1 MIVDIRTYTTLPGRL
16 NACLALYESE
26 GYPVQLKHLGEPLGY
41 FMSEVGTQNQVV
53 HIWKYESMADREK
66 KRGAMQADPAWQ
78 AYLKKSAEAGHMQH
92 QENKVM
98 KSTSFSPI

>member
-1 MIVDIRTYTTLPGRL
+1 MIVDIRTYTTLPGKL
-16 NACLALYESE
+16 NLWLALYEAE
-26 GYPVQLKHLGEPLGY
+26 GYPIQVKYLGEPLGY

-66 KRGAMQADPAWQ
+66 RRGAMQADPAWQ
-78 AYLKKSAEAGHMQH
+78 AYLKKSSEAGYMQH

-98 KSTSFSPI
+98 KSTSFSPV